1 MVPFI
6 SVQSQRGK
14 IGIHTERGQFEIR
27 RPQPVLNV
35 SSSRPEIIAHNRPG
49 QLIID
54 NTRTWDALDGGNM
67 EAFWSR
73 VYSQYKQV
81 AIDNLNRI
89 VDEGNRMGDLR
100 IKGNP
105 IPEMALNEFVEGAP
119 DLQVYGP
126 ASLVNTSF
134 DYIPNDPD
142 IQFIPGEFD
151 IQAEIHRPEIN
162 FHRGSVNIYMEQY
175 PKVTIT
181 PPVIDISA

>member
-1 MVPFI
+1 MEVFW
-6 SVQSQRGK
+6 
-14 IGIHTERGQFEIR
+14 
-27 RPQPVLNV
+27 
-35 SSSRPEIIAHNRPG
+35 NR
-49 QLIID
+49 I
-54 NTRTWDALDGGNM
+54 
-67 EAFWSR
+67 
-73 VYSQYKQV
+73 YSQYKQV
-81 AIDNLNRI
+81 AIENLNRI

-105 IPEMALNEFVEGAP
+105 IPELALNEFVEGAP

-126 ASLVNTSF
+126 ASLDNTSF

-142 IQFIPGEFD
+142 IQFIPGELN
-151 IQAEIHRPEIN
+151 IQAQIQRPEIN